1 MSPTATM
8 LMRMADLSGP
18 GGSGAGAG
26 AATGAGADGAVG
38 AGAES
43 GIASCCG
50 VVPHAAICS
59 IATAKI
65 NCGSLVVQQGSLDG
79 LRATQMIQDKA
90 QTEGNGMSFSRAAT
104 RHWIIWV
111 APFGRAVKRS
121 SAVLRLLAR
130 ARHYRRDAPCDQ
142 PLHNSLNSSRLPC
155 WTTS

>member
-1 MSPTATM
+1 M

-26 AATGAGADGAVG
+26 AATGAGAAVG

-65 NCGSLVVQQGSLDG
+65 NCGTLVTEANAKYVDLGC
-79 LRATQMIQDKA
+79 A
-90 QTEGNGMSFSRAAT
+90 QTAA
-104 RHWIIWV
+104 
-111 APFGRAVKRS
+111 
-121 SAVLRLLAR
+121 
-130 ARHYRRDAPCDQ
+130 
-142 PLHNSLNSSRLPC
+142 
-155 WTTS
+155 